1 MNPSPTPKKPVPDN
15 SGKVLTRYQRAAG
28 STALT
33 LNLSPE
39 EASRLKSFIASL
51 RLRGNKIPSMSLIAR
66 RAVLAYL
73 THIQFSPETR
83 ASEME
88 VLEKMATRYTDRKN
102 VRAG

>member
-1 MNPSPTPKKPVPDN
+1 MKPTPDN
-15 SGKVLTRYQRAAG
+15 TGKVMTRYTRAAG
-28 STALT
+28 SSTMS
-33 LNLSPE
+33 LNLNPF
-39 EASRLKSFIASL
+39 EALQLKAFIATL

-102 VRAG
+102 VRAE